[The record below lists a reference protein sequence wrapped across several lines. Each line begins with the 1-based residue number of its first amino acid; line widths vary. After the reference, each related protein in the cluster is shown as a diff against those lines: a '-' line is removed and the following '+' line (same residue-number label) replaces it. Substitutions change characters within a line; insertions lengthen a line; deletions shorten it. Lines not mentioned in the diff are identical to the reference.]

1 MCVCGYYPNDCS
13 LVVFGSRCGGGET
26 DSKPILDQSTSFL
39 ILNRLL
45 MSSKVSFTIRRPT
58 PVSRAASSGA
68 DSDSGS
74 SFKVPFLPRHL
85 PNQNDSTP
93 GSPLAR
99 STTSSPKPASRGSAY
114 YGRDPDSSD
123 EDDKFQDELVT
134 GFDQFG
140 IQRCVSISSHLQQSQ
155 LTTVPLINSSRSL
168 QKKTKPRGPLVIPAL
183 QNRDWRE
190 LARKRRSATQYVP
203 SSAKVETGRDG
214 SVGGLGVRDT
224 INSGPV
230 LVGLQAKE
238 REIDVKQEDIEMEER
253 SDSAEGVKME
263 ADEETEDQRALR
275 AILAGSDG
283 VNNNGP
289 IIDIIPTPVSE
300 ADAYKQDVEELPDM
314 ATLEDYARV
323 PVSQFG
329 AALLRGM
336 GWKEG
341 TAASRRAGNGMIQPY
356 LPEARPALLGIGA
369 KEREVLDDG
378 GGTKKRGSTN
388 QRPERRY
395 IPVVKK
401 ERAGAEVTV
410 EREKGG
416 TPGSGSGS
424 GGWEKRRERSG
435 SPKRGN
441 GSAPVS
447 RKSSR
452 SPDRH
457 RDYDDRRND
466 LRQREWDRRK
476 GDSDRDR
483 PRERRRDRSRES
495 STRRR
500 D

>member
-1 MCVCGYYPNDCS
+1 M
-13 LVVFGSRCGGGET
+13 
-26 DSKPILDQSTSFL
+26 
-39 ILNRLL
+39 
-45 MSSKVSFTIRRPT
+45 
-58 PVSRAASSGA
+58 
-68 DSDSGS
+68 
-74 SFKVPFLPRHL
+74 
-85 PNQNDSTP
+85 
-93 GSPLAR
+93 
-99 STTSSPKPASRGSAY
+99 
-114 YGRDPDSSD
+114 
-123 EDDKFQDELVT
+123 
-134 GFDQFG
+134 
-140 IQRCVSISSHLQQSQ
+140 
-155 LTTVPLINSSRSL
+155 
-168 QKKTKPRGPLVIPAL
+168 
-183 QNRDWRE
+183 
-190 LARKRRSATQYVP
+190 
-203 SSAKVETGRDG
+203 ETGKDG

-230 LVGLQAKE
+230 LVGLQVKE

-253 SDSAEGVKME
+253 SDSAEGVKIE

-275 AILAGSDG
+275 AIIAGTDG

-300 ADAYKQDVEELPDM
+300 ADAYKQDVEDLPDT
-314 ATLEDYARV
+314 ATLDDYARV

-341 TAASRRAGNGMIQPY
+341 TAASRRVGKGMIQPY

-369 KEREVLDDG
+369 KEREVLDVG
-378 GGTKKRGSTN
+378 GGGMKKRGSTN
-388 QRPERRY
+388 PRPERRY
-395 IPVVKK
+395 IPLVKK
-401 ERAGAEVTV
+401 ERAGAEVTG
-410 EREKGG
+410 EREMDG

-452 SPDRH
+452 SPDRY
-457 RDYDDRRND
+457 RDYDDRRD
-466 LRQREWDRRK
+466 ELRRRERDRRK
-476 GDSDRDR
+476 GDSD

-495 STRRR
+495 STRRQ